1 MFIWKFLHY
10 MFLLLHLPYFFPTVG
25 LHCALCRVKGTLS
38 VTCWPNLSRDLL
50 LIPKWTVCLLID
62 MCIAKIPVNMNICLR
77 TLCTFIS
84 MYLYSPLIDYTPPI
98 PSGVTVSLIASLKR
112 NSS

>member
-1 MFIWKFLHY
+1 MEIFALYVSSITFAL
-10 MFLLLHLPYFFPTVG
+10 FFPYSRTS
-25 LHCALCRVKGTLS
+25 LCTLPCERDLVS
-38 VTCWPNLSRDLL
+38 YLLTKFKQDLL